1 MTGKIVLPMI
11 KKAKRRKSIRPTWSK
26 EQEAS
31 YKEAI
36 EELEKLGYDVRREEL
51 KRGHG
56 WKAMSGSCR
65 SAGQRIIFVDNRLT
79 PAEQVAFLTFKLE
92 EAKDSTQEPEK
103 EVA

>member
-11 KKAKRRKSIRPTWSK
+11 KKAKRRKNARPTWSK
-26 EQEAS
+26 EQEAA
-31 YKEAI
+31 YKAAI
-36 EELEKLGYDVRREEL
+36 TDLEQLGYEVRREEL

-92 EAKDSTQEPEK
+92 EAKESQQEPEK
-103 EVA
+103 AVA